1 MKNQKLPIDVLISL
15 VMEQLSKQ
23 HYMESTLAVYRRTYA
38 RVERF
43 TQEQSDGIYTPEIGA
58 EFLKNQKVKPSTF
71 SAYKCA
77 VRRLDDC
84 LDGKEYLCHY
94 RSDQKTVCVEYIP
107 LLEEFICYCR
117 ELNNKESTIHRSRNA
132 AVTFLDFLSLN
143 DCHEIQQLEPA
154 VIAKGLLLFE
164 NRDLYVD
171 IRKFLRFL
179 YQKKYIERDFS
190 SLVPHNRRRKPV
202 PSVYT
207 VGEIKRIE
215 ETIDISTDTGI
226 RNICLIRLATR
237 MGLRA
242 GDIAKLSI
250 NEIDLDT
257 GRLRFNQEKTGTA
270 VELEMPQEVLEPIKL
285 YLENQTDEQLSDG
298 FVFHSLTAPY
308 NHVTSSI
315 IRHVVNEC
323 IQKSGIDTSGR
334 KHGPHAFRSSL
345 ASSMVNDDIP
355 YETVRRILG
364 HTDPNVIMHYAK
376 TDIERLRLCA
386 IDPPSPTGKFEA
398 FLLGRQVIS
407 YV

>member
-1 MKNQKLPIDVLISL
+1 MKNQKLPINELISS
-15 VMEQLSKQ
+15 VMEQLSEQ
-23 HYMESTLAVYRRTYA
+23 HYMESTMVVYRRTYA

-43 TQEQSDGIYTPEIGA
+43 TRERADGIYTPEIGA
-58 EFLKNQKVKPSTF
+58 EFLKKQNVKSSTL

-84 LDGKEYLCHY
+84 LSGKEYLCHC
-94 RSDQKTVCVEYIP
+94 RSEQKTVCSEYMP
-107 LLEEFICYCR
+107 LLEEFVCYCR

-132 AVTFLDFLSLN
+132 AVTFLNSLSSN
-143 DCHEIQQLEPA
+143 GCHEIQQLEPT

-164 NRDLYVD
+164 NKDLYVD

-179 YQKKYIERDFS
+179 YQKNYIERDFS
-190 SLVPHNRRRKPV
+190 SLVPHNCRRKPV

-207 VGEIKRIE
+207 VDEIKRIE
-215 ETIDISTDTGI
+215 ETIDTSSNTGI
-226 RNICLIRLATR
+226 RNICMIRLATR

-270 VELEMPQEVLEPIKL
+270 VELEMPQEVLVPIKL

-308 NHVTSSI
+308 NRATSSI

-323 IQKSGIDTSGR
+323 IQKSGSDRQPESEPHDRLILSHLRSLECEPPTSFFLYDPDDR
-334 KHGPHAFRSSL
+334 NRRSYPGYMS
-345 ASSMVNDDIP
+345 
-355 YETVRRILG
+355 
-364 HTDPNVIMHYAK
+364 
-376 TDIERLRLCA
+376 
-386 IDPPSPTGKFEA
+386 
-398 FLLGRQVIS
+398 
-407 YV
+407 